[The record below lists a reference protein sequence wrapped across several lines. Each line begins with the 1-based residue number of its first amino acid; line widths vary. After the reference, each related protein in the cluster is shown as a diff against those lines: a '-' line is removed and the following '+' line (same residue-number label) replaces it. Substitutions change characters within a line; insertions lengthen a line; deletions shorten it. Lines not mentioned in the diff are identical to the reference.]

1 MITVDY
7 QSKTPLYEQIVERF
21 SLLILKG
28 VLKPDEKMPSV
39 RSRAISLSINP
50 NTIQKA
56 YAALEQQGYLY
67 SVKGRGSFVAGV
79 STLKEQEKT
88 NFYKDLDQ
96 LLKYGMDIG
105 IDKNECLS
113 HIKEFMNTEV

>member
-39 RSRAISLSINP
+39 RSLAISLSINP

-88 NFYKDLDQ
+88 NFYKNLDQ

-105 IDKNECLS
+105 IDKDECLS
-113 HIKEFMNTEV
+113 HVKEFMNTEV

>member
-39 RSRAISLSINP
+39 RSLAISLSINP

-105 IDKNECLS
+105 IDKDECLS
-113 HIKEFMNTEV
+113 HVKEFMNTEV

>member
-39 RSRAISLSINP
+39 RSLAISLSINP

-105 IDKNECLS
+105 IDKNECIS
-113 HIKEFMNTEV
+113 HIKEFLNTEV